1 MTTKARPSTSLTAPL
16 YRLYERRLLRQLD
29 ADRLPSHIGI
39 ILDGHRRYAR
49 AEGLE
54 TYSHSYR
61 SGMRR
66 FEEFLGWAAELP
78 IPSVTAWVLS
88 TENLARPAEQIEPYF
103 NTLIEMFER
112 LPERANRL
120 GFQLKVM
127 GSLDLLPADLVKA
140 AKHAVE
146 TSRSASSDSRKV
158 TVAMGYGGRQEIVDA
173 CRDLVDELLRS
184 GMSPEELAEHVD
196 VAGIAAHLY
205 EPDQPD
211 ADLIIR
217 TSGESRL
224 SGFLLWQAA
233 YAEYAFVDV
242 FWPAFR
248 RVDFLRAL
256 RDYAAADRRFGR

>member
-1 MTTKARPSTSLTAPL
+1 MASTERKPRLTLPL
-16 YRLYERRLLRQLD
+16 YRLYEGRLLRRLD
-29 ADRLPSHIGI
+29 PQRLPRHIGI

-54 TYSHSYR
+54 TYTDSYR

-78 IPSVTAWVLS
+78 IPAITAWVLS
-88 TENLARPAEQIEPYF
+88 TENLARPREEIEPYF
-103 NTLIEMFER
+103 DTLIEMFGR
-112 LPERANRL
+112 LPSSAGRL
-120 GFQLKVM
+120 GFRLQVI
-127 GSLDLLPADLVKA
+127 GSLDLLPVPLVA
-140 AKHAVE
+140 EAKRAIE
-146 TSRSASSDSRKV
+146 ATASGSRQL
-158 TVAMGYGGRQEIVDA
+158 TIAMGYGGRQEIVDA
-173 CRDLVDELLRS
+173 CRDLVED
-184 GMSPEELAEHVD
+184 LAARGIPPADMAQEVN
-196 VAGIAAHLY
+196 ASAIAAHLY
-205 EPDQPD
+205 QPDQPD
-211 ADLIIR
+211 ADLVIR

-248 RVDFLRAL
+248 RVDFIRSL